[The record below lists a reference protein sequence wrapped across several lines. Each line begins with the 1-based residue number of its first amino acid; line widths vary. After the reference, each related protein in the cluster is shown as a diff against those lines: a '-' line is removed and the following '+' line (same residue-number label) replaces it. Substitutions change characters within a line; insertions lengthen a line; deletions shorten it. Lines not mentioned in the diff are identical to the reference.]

1 MPPAVLE
8 IIGASPR
15 LDSLPI
21 NVTQKFSCASTYTRL
36 ALLLP
41 ALLLVLIPA
50 GSLFLLGPVPALAHA
65 ATHPGDAALA
75 AGGVTAF
82 LLLFGL
88 PFGRALHSLAAR
100 RHVHIAAGCVTVEDC
115 GLLGRRTW
123 TLPLS
128 AYAGIA
134 HVVRTSLS
142 GTRHELVLVHPVR
155 AHRVL
160 LCTADKLTD
169 VDLAGAA
176 RLLRLPLLPA
186 DDLYR
191 WTVNATVPQ
200 PSSSVQAVA
209 SAA

>member
-8 IIGASPR
+8 IIGSSPR

-21 NVTQKFSCASTYTRL
+21 DITQKFSSISTIGRL

-50 GSLFLLGPVPALAHA
+50 GSLLMGSAPALTHA

-75 AGGVTAF
+75 AGGVISF
-82 LLLFGL
+82 LVLFGL

-100 RHVHIAAGCVTVEDC
+100 RRVRIELSCVTVEDH

-128 AYAGIA
+128 AYAGIT
-134 HVVRTSLS
+134 HMVRTSLS

-155 AHRVL
+155 AYRVL
-160 LCTADKLTD
+160 LCTSDQLTEA
-169 VDLAGAA
+169 DLAGAA

-186 DDLYR
+186 GDLYR
-191 WTVNATVPQ
+191 WSAS
-200 PSSSVQAVA
+200 PSAPLSTPLARPLAQAA
-209 SAA
+209 